1 LWYGGT
7 FVINIKH
14 LEIRTLSPVNRF
26 AETQGNLGL
35 PVRGVMNVYSD
46 KSSSAATDP
55 AIRPEESAHEELNLS
70 YTSDSYQKILDYRVV
85 EILLTTAFFGVIV
98 LLRFHR

>member
-1 LWYGGT
+1 M
-7 FVINIKH
+7 
-14 LEIRTLSPVNRF
+14 NRF
-26 AETQGNLGL
+26 AQTQGNLCL
-35 PVRGVMNVYSD
+35 LVKGVMNVYAE

-55 AIRPEESAHEELNLS
+55 VIRSEASAHEELNLS